1 MLQADRNV
9 SSFLINSFYILF
21 FEETEIRPE
30 MFLPGTFKMILSQ
43 CKNPHELN
51 RHSKF

>member
-30 MFLPGTFKMILSQ
+30 DVFTRYLQDDIISV
-43 CKNPHELN
+43 
-51 RHSKF
+51 